1 MTKRIT
7 FPFAAFALLLVNISA
22 FAQNNTDF
30 DSRLLTKFS
39 KKEIKNL
46 DQSELDYWT
55 FYLENSF
62 DIVDIPKEKPDAIPS
77 VISLKS
83 LDKNEINVFK
93 LGLNTHEFAR
103 DYIRIDET
111 NKMIVILPQTEIDKK
126 YKAFKK

>member
-1 MTKRIT
+1 MDK
-7 FPFAAFALLLVNISA
+7 
-22 FAQNNTDF
+22 
-30 DSRLLTKFS
+30 
-39 KKEIKNL
+39 
-46 DQSELDYWT
+46 SELDYWT

-62 DIVDIPKEKPDAIPS
+62 DIVDIPKEKPNAIPS